1 MFPRGHVTSQDLMVL
16 VNKMAEN
23 AGNNPYIVTALESF
37 QDQNFPNLAAKL
49 QDEGNV
55 VIPNVVTLAFVLETL
70 TSTMKDNWRFLRVC
84 QKIWSEHDSI
94 PKIIRHTIAQNNLFV
109 LVKFPSIEQLTK
121 RFLQA

>member
-1 MFPRGHVTSQDLMVL
+1 MVL

-49 QDEGNV
+49 QEEGNV

-94 PKIIRHTIAQNNLFV
+94 PKIIRHTIAQAGLSYIF
-109 LVKFPSIEQLTK
+109 IY
-121 RFLQA
+121 

>member
-1 MFPRGHVTSQDLMVL
+1 MVL

-70 TSTMKDNWRFLRVC
+70 TSTMKDNWRFLRVF
-84 QKIWSEHDSI
+84 QEILSEHDNI
-94 PKIIRHTIAQNNLFV
+94 PKIIQHTI
-109 LVKFPSIEQLTK
+109 S
-121 RFLQA
+121 QAGSAGLSYNVI

>member
-1 MFPRGHVTSQDLMVL
+1 MVL

-49 QDEGNV
+49 QEEGNV

-70 TSTMKDNWRFLRVC
+70 TSTMKDNWRFLRVF
-84 QKIWSEHDSI
+84 QEILSEHDNI
-94 PKIIRHTIAQNNLFV
+94 PKIIQHTIAQAELSYNMMKSGKVVFV
-109 LVKFPSIEQLTK
+109 T
-121 RFLQA
+121 